1 LLLPALLS
9 ASWEPRR
16 PGPLS
21 ASRFAATGLCFSKSS
36 NFFEIHAKKTPCMP
50 GTVRLCIFLP
60 FAPPSGPG
68 VVNFPIIAEIY
79 LFLGFTACGHCQA
92 QAGRLHAEILPAGR
106 PRLLSIS
113 IHLHLLR
120 RRSREGCSAATHGRR
135 AGRDEP
141 RRRPAA
147 APSFCSSSMP
157 SMHLNPGSRCRRA
170 AIAAACASSSEPRS
184 QRGEYIDRPRN
195 PFHLCMQH
203 AELQICVHGYQR
215 PSAQTYDHNQLRS
228 SIMRV

>member
-36 NFFEIHAKKTPCMP
+36 KFFEIHAKKTPCMP
-50 GTVRLCIFLP
+50 GTVRLCIFPP

-113 IHLHLLR
+113 I
-120 RRSREGCSAATHGRR
+120 SSAAAREKAALHGSTSEEPFC
-135 AGRDEP
+135 RDAWAASWP
-141 RRRPAA
+141 R
-147 APSFCSSSMP
+147 
-157 SMHLNPGSRCRRA
+157 
-170 AIAAACASSSEPRS
+170 
-184 QRGEYIDRPRN
+184 
-195 PFHLCMQH
+195 
-203 AELQICVHGYQR
+203 
-215 PSAQTYDHNQLRS
+215 
-228 SIMRV
+228 

>member
-1 LLLPALLS
+1 MHAGDCAPVYIPPFCPPVRPGGGELSHHCRNLPFSWFYCLRSLPGPGRPPACRDPACRTPAPALHLHPS
-9 ASWEPRR
+9 PSP
-16 PGPLS
+16 PPPLE
-21 ASRFAATGLCFSKSS
+21 R
-36 NFFEIHAKKTPCMP
+36 
-50 GTVRLCIFLP
+50 
-60 FAPPSGPG
+60 
-68 VVNFPIIAEIY
+68 
-79 LFLGFTACGHCQA
+79 
-92 QAGRLHAEILPAGR
+92 
-106 PRLLSIS
+106 RLLCTDQ
-113 IHLHLLR
+113 R
-120 RRSREGCSAATHGRR
+120 ARSLSAATHGRR